1 MEKKQHDSWVTVRQ
15 ESRKLT
21 EAQNEMQTL
30 RARLTVA
37 ETKLAEKTVEID
49 NLMQE
54 NQTMKETMDRIN
66 NHQILKSDN
75 TSKYFHIFL
84 LKLYCILKA
93 ILAFLLQQ
101 SICFLVKLVGFFDK
115 LTHFFLFLTF
125 DKMAALKPK

>member
-75 TSKYFHIFL
+75 TSKYFHFFIAIIVHF
-84 LKLYCILKA
+84 YCILKA

-115 LTHFFLFLTF
+115 LTHFFLFF
-125 DKMAALKPK
+125 NF

>member
-1 MEKKQHDSWVTVRQ
+1 MKLPKPYSDHLYIYYDFIQEPSLKSQNATLEKKQHDSWVTVRQ

-84 LKLYCILKA
+84 LQLYCIF
-93 ILAFLLQQ
+93 IAF
-101 SICFLVKLVGFFDK
+101 
-115 LTHFFLFLTF
+115 
-125 DKMAALKPK
+125 

>member
-75 TSKYFHIFL
+75 TSKYFHFFIAIIVHF
-84 LKLYCILKA
+84 YCILKA

-115 LTHFFLFLTF
+115 LTHFFLFF
-125 DKMAALKPK
+125 

>member
-75 TSKYFHIFL
+75 TSKYFHFFIAIIVHF
-84 LKLYCILKA
+84 YCILKA
-93 ILAFLLQQ
+93 ILASLLQNKV
-101 SICFLVKLVGFFDK
+101 FVF
-115 LTHFFLFLTF
+115 
-125 DKMAALKPK
+125 

>member
-49 NLMQE
+49 SLMQE

-75 TSKYFHIFL
+75 TSKYFHFFIAIIVHF
-84 LKLYCILKA
+84 YCILKA

-115 LTHFFLFLTF
+115 LTHFFLFF
-125 DKMAALKPK
+125 NF

>member
-115 LTHFFLFLTF
+115 LTHFFLFF
-125 DKMAALKPK
+125 

>member
-75 TSKYFHIFL
+75 TSKYFHFFIAIIVHF
-84 LKLYCILKA
+84 YCILKA

-115 LTHFFLFLTF
+115 LTHFFLFF
-125 DKMAALKPK
+125 NFW

>member
-75 TSKYFHIFL
+75 TSKYFHIFFIAIVL
-84 LKLYCILKA
+84 HFYCILKA

-115 LTHFFLFLTF
+115 LTHFFLFF
-125 DKMAALKPK
+125 

>member
-75 TSKYFHIFL
+75 TSKYFHFFIAIIVHF
-84 LKLYCILKA
+84 YCILKA

-101 SICFLVKLVGFFDK
+101 SICFFSKTSRIFRQTNPFLSFF
-115 LTHFFLFLTF
+115 
-125 DKMAALKPK
+125 

>member
-66 NHQILKSDN
+66 NHQILKPDN
-75 TSKYFHIFL
+75 TSKYLFSLRYTGCHIWMGP
-84 LKLYCILKA
+84 ILKGCFWYQ
-93 ILAFLLQQ
+93 AFPLSFLWWKMPDITKMPQQ
-101 SICFLVKLVGFFDK
+101 QC
-115 LTHFFLFLTF
+115 
-125 DKMAALKPK
+125 LKI

>member
-66 NHQILKSDN
+66 NHQTLKPDN
-75 TSKYFHIFL
+75 TSKYLFSLRYTRCHIWMGP
-84 LKLYCILKA
+84 ILK
-93 ILAFLLQQ
+93 
-101 SICFLVKLVGFFDK
+101 SIFMMENV
-115 LTHFFLFLTF
+115 
-125 DKMAALKPK
+125 

>member
-101 SICFLVKLVGFFDK
+101 SICFFSKTSRIFRQTNPFLSFF
-115 LTHFFLFLTF
+115 
-125 DKMAALKPK
+125 

>member
-75 TSKYFHIFL
+75 TSKYFHFFIAIIVHFKGNSCIFIATKYL
-84 LKLYCILKA
+84 FFSKTSRIFRQTNP
-93 ILAFLLQQ
+93 FL
-101 SICFLVKLVGFFDK
+101 SFFN
-115 LTHFFLFLTF
+115 F
-125 DKMAALKPK
+125 

>member
-75 TSKYFHIFL
+75 TSKYFHFFIEFL
-84 LKLYCILKA
+84 LHFKGNSCIFIA
-93 ILAFLLQQ
+93 IKYLFFSKSSRIFRQTNPFL
-101 SICFLVKLVGFFDK
+101 SFFN
-115 LTHFFLFLTF
+115 F
-125 DKMAALKPK
+125 

>member
-75 TSKYFHIFL
+75 TSKYFHFFIAIIVHFKGNSCIFIATKYL
-84 LKLYCILKA
+84 
-93 ILAFLLQQ
+93 
-101 SICFLVKLVGFFDK
+101 FF
-115 LTHFFLFLTF
+115 
-125 DKMAALKPK
+125 